1 MNGKENLK
9 ETIKKDIVRGLQLEN
24 KTWKRFNHNQCWST
38 RYFLNSDTQNFYK
51 LIRSYDTIVA
61 ILYDSHYI
69 ELGKWSRTT
78 STHVNQF
85 YRQEVPVGVKKI
97 FIDLKDFCDRL

>member
-9 ETIKKDIVRGLQLEN
+9 DTIKKDIIKAQQLET
-24 KTWKRFNHNQCWST
+24 TWERFNYNQCWTT

-51 LIRSYDTIVA
+51 LIRSYNTIVA
-61 ILYDSHYI
+61 ILYDSYYI
-69 ELGKWSRTT
+69 ELGKWSTTT
-78 STHVNQF
+78 SKHVNQF
-85 YRQEVPVGVKKI
+85 YRQKVPTGVKKL

>member
-9 ETIKKDIVRGLQLEN
+9 ETIKKDIMKAQQLET
-24 KTWKRFNHNQCWST
+24 TWTRFNYNQCWST
-38 RYFLNSDTQNFYK
+38 RYFLNSETQNFYK
-51 LIRSYDTIVA
+51 LIRSYNTIVA

-78 STHVNQF
+78 TDHVNKF
-85 YRQEVPVGVKKI
+85 YKQEVPTGVKRL
-97 FIDLKDFCDRL
+97 FVDLKSFCDRL